1 MLLVPGTGGAG
12 ERSVAS
18 PPTIVV
24 IDRQSLFLHVLAGLL
39 ESAPLNARVL
49 RFTESKLAVEEATYS
64 DVDLVI
70 CELHARPLS
79 GIEVTAELSS
89 RRLRVMLMAESE
101 ERQSLLAAAQ
111 SGAMG
116 FLTKDVT
123 MEELLDA
130 VRAVL
135 DGHMVMSS
143 ALALESL
150 AQFAKR
156 DGDQLDLVRQLSPS
170 ELEILTMIGNA
181 HSVEDIACARGSS
194 KKTIRNHLASIYR
207 KLHVTNRIEA
217 VLWAARKGLVE
228 PAAIAP

>member
-64 DVDLVI
+64 DVDLV
-70 CELHARPLS
+70 LK
-79 GIEVTAELSS
+79 
-89 RRLRVMLMAESE
+89 VMLMAESE